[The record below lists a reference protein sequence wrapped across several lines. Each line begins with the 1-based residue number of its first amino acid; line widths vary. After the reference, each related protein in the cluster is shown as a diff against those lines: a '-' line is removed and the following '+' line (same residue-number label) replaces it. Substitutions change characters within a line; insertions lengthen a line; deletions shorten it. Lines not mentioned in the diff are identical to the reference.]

1 MAAEQ
6 MVLELTFK
14 KESTAKGYLAVET
27 MQTHFLNGVLRGG
40 GAMAKPMD
48 NAASLVAMLLW
59 MSRTG
64 RGSQLSCQGYMTAT
78 GRDDLFVM
86 VEVKKAIKT
95 IKAINPGVPQPVT
108 SGTRK
113 LARAT
118 LDLIATFASTEFLTR
133 REEFLFAAECVT
145 GARIGELAGAQVGH
159 GAFANHYALLR
170 WSGEHTN
177 AAGKKTKWEPPPGVA
192 EGDSFCEHENE
203 TSHYS
208 PAP

>member
-1 MAAEQ
+1 
-6 MVLELTFK
+6 MVLELTAK
-14 KESTAKGYLAVET
+14 KESTAKGYLAVER
-27 MQTHFLNGVLRGG
+27 MQSLFLNEVLREG

-48 NAASLVAMLLW
+48 NASSLVAMLLW

-64 RGSQLSCQGYMTAT
+64 RGSQLDSFILSCQGYMAAT

-118 LDLIATFASTEFLTR
+118 LDLIATFASTKFLTR

-145 GARIGELAGAQVGH
+145 GARIGELVGAQVGH
-159 GAFANHYALLR
+159 GVFAHHYCTR
-170 WSGEHTN
+170 
-177 AAGKKTKWEPPPGVA
+177 
-192 EGDSFCEHENE
+192 
-203 TSHYS
+203 
-208 PAP
+208 

>member
-1 MAAEQ
+1 MQATQPATKEVRRIAAEQ
-6 MVLELTFK
+6 MVLELTSK

-86 VEVKKAIKT
+86 VEVKKAVKKIKD
-95 IKAINPGVPQPVT
+95 INPGVPQPVT

-113 LARAT
+113 LARAA
-118 LDLIATFASTEFLTR
+118 LDLIPTIASTKFIPHREVFL
-133 REEFLFAAECVT
+133 LAAECVT
-145 GARIGELAGAQVGH
+145 GARIGELVGAQVGH
-159 GAFANHYALLR
+159 GVFAHHYCTR
-170 WSGEHTN
+170 
-177 AAGKKTKWEPPPGVA
+177 
-192 EGDSFCEHENE
+192 
-203 TSHYS
+203 
-208 PAP
+208 